1 MCECARERESR
12 SGGALKG
19 GQEPSADWARK
30 RKGERQLALRVGE
43 KILQCGSLN
52 VACCCCVSFFDLFC
66 SKESGKL

>member
-30 RKGERQLALRVGE
+30 RKGERPLALRVGE
-43 KILQCGSLN
+43 KILQCGS
-52 VACCCCVSFFDLFC
+52 
-66 SKESGKL
+66 